1 MEDPEEW
8 RSLRFTGFVLAGFV
22 LGCLADWVLI
32 SQRWRKNRREEP
44 VTEETHLETSPP
56 RNGDESAAQ
65 PTRRRTDLRHPAS
78 TAQGRSQ
85 TADDEA
91 LFAGARR
98 QPPQVTTL
106 LGSQR
111 SPNREASHP
120 TSPRA
125 SETRISPSESLSEP
139 PEMMVNGLRKRRSS
153 RELAHQAGMLRL
165 PETPTSRLEG
175 TVNLSPSQAKVP
187 QQQQRLQSRETHGHV
202 APTAAPAAAKVLPR
216 AASADVEDEEALFAA
231 ARHQPTLARAEE
243 MQRSPDREAN
253 YSTLQQASDS
263 EELPSA
269 DDDEEALFSAARL
282 IQRYQ
287 PTQARAEE
295 TQSSPDREANHSTLP
310 RASNSR
316 KSTGPSPSL
325 LPENSATK
333 HKSSSPAMSSS
344 ETESKA
350 SPSPTSP
357 SYTPQPAMR
366 YGDSDSD
373 RDTDDHFR
381 RCSSRQDPSPP
392 DREHGRD
399 LGWSVLRRPQLSIS
413 RSEGCI
419 TDLTPSQARILRQ
432 QQQRLSERISQALTD
447 TPEPGPEGEHV
458 STYGQYGQFAAVE
471 GPPQSF
477 TEAVGP
483 VETEVDYVGPIQ
495 LYEDYLSEIRVMT
508 RSMSQGSFFDLLADE
523 ERASLGGAT
532 APWRSARYVLEQL
545 RA

>member
-1 MEDPEEW
+1 
-8 RSLRFTGFVLAGFV
+8 
-22 LGCLADWVLI
+22 
-32 SQRWRKNRREEP
+32 
-44 VTEETHLETSPP
+44 
-56 RNGDESAAQ
+56 
-65 PTRRRTDLRHPAS
+65 
-78 TAQGRSQ
+78 
-85 TADDEA
+85 
-91 LFAGARR
+91 
-98 QPPQVTTL
+98 
-106 LGSQR
+106 
-111 SPNREASHP
+111 
-120 TSPRA
+120 
-125 SETRISPSESLSEP
+125 
-139 PEMMVNGLRKRRSS
+139 
-153 RELAHQAGMLRL
+153 
-165 PETPTSRLEG
+165 
-175 TVNLSPSQAKVP
+175 
-187 QQQQRLQSRETHGHV
+187 
-202 APTAAPAAAKVLPR
+202 
-216 AASADVEDEEALFAA
+216 
-231 ARHQPTLARAEE
+231 
-243 MQRSPDREAN
+243 
-253 YSTLQQASDS
+253 
-263 EELPSA
+263 
-269 DDDEEALFSAARL
+269 
-282 IQRYQ
+282 
-287 PTQARAEE
+287 
-295 TQSSPDREANHSTLP
+295 
-310 RASNSR
+310 
-316 KSTGPSPSL
+316 
-325 LPENSATK
+325 
-333 HKSSSPAMSSS
+333 
-344 ETESKA
+344 
-350 SPSPTSP
+350 
-357 SYTPQPAMR
+357 MR